1 MDALYGRCVSRGE
14 SCSAERCC
22 MCPTIPVPGR
32 LGATFLS
39 SSITVLLFGMMM
51 SCQSGVLRPMLALLP
66 MPALGGIICLGYLVW
81 FFSWI
86 VLYYILSSRESVG
99 TLPVWT
105 VIVLGTTLLSI
116 LIAEV
121 SFTWRVPVY

>member
-1 MDALYGRCVSRGE
+1 MRT
-14 SCSAERCC
+14 
-22 MCPTIPVPGR
+22 TIPVPGR

-39 SSITVLLFGMMM
+39 SSITMLLFGVMV
-51 SCQSGVLRPMLALLP
+51 SCQHGILKPMLALLP
-66 MPALGGIICLGYLVW
+66 MPALGGMICLSYLIW

-86 VLYYILSSRESVG
+86 VLYFIFSGRESVG

-105 VIVLGTTLLSI
+105 AIVLGATLLSI

-121 SFTWRVPVY
+121 SFAWRARVY

>member
-1 MDALYGRCVSRGE
+1 MDALYGHCVSRGE
-14 SCSAERCC
+14 PCSAERCC
-22 MCPTIPVPGR
+22 MRPTIPVPGR

-39 SSITVLLFGMMM
+39 SSITILLFGMMV
-51 SCQSGVLRPMLALLP
+51 SCQDGILKPMLALLP
-66 MPALGGIICLGYLVW
+66 MPALGGIICLGYLIW

-86 VLYYILSSRESVG
+86 VLYYILSGRESVG

-105 VIVLGTTLLSI
+105 AVVLGATLLSI

-121 SFTWRVPVY
+121 SFAWRALEY